1 MTVREAVDKLEEAF
15 RKLIGADTE
24 ALKLV
29 ANECCWEELFDVL
42 RKRSNAS
49 NLMRWICENICEK
62 ISLNNGWSLF
72 IRAWREG
79 LVQFKDFSS
88 VVYDV
93 HRLRPERW
101 LEAPAELRKDAIYEL
116 FERRPGEPFESIRHA
131 HASGGQVLVPPI
143 GYIPDVSVRRFRE
156 MVQASGD
163 TESLALIDELIQE
176 RKAACLVAVHHSSSR
191 PLVLT
196 SAERELVARLF
207 SLARQGGFRSAPL
220 PPIHLSYE
228 LPPIFLAYPEL
239 EEDGQEREEDTPIPR
254 DRQRGRPETM
264 SIEELLGCYQAD
276 ASQIT
281 LWVRGIRW
289 FARRLGKDEEMLRA
303 VVLVHELGHWIMHR
317 LTKAGVE
324 EWPLSLYKLTHED
337 LHECW
342 AQLQTWYVGR
352 AVGGAFQATFADLNK
367 HQPAAYRVWERF
379 QSVPPVRAFSALEF
393 LRRLP
398 WPARLQDWESRV
410 Q

>member
-1 MTVREAVDKLEEAF
+1 M
-15 RKLIGADTE
+15 
-24 ALKLV
+24 
-29 ANECCWEELFDVL
+29 
-42 RKRSNAS
+42 
-49 NLMRWICENICEK
+49 
-62 ISLNNGWSLF
+62 
-72 IRAWREG
+72 
-79 LVQFKDFSS
+79 
-88 VVYDV
+88 
-93 HRLRPERW
+93 
-101 LEAPAELRKDAIYEL
+101 
-116 FERRPGEPFESIRHA
+116 
-131 HASGGQVLVPPI
+131 

-176 RKAACLVAVHHSSSR
+176 RKSACLVAVHHWSSR

-228 LPPIFLAYPEL
+228 PPPIFLAYPEL

-289 FARRLGKDEEMLRA
+289 FARSLGKDEEMLRA

-317 LTKAGVE
+317 LTKAGLE

-352 AVGGAFQATFADLNK
+352 ALGGAFQATFADLNK

-398 WPARLQDWESRV
+398 WPARLQDWESLV